1 MPDPPP
7 QPPQPPIPP
16 LVSSPASAPGRSLG
30 HYRVIVVT
38 VIIAGAALLGCGG
51 DGDAQS
57 QVTIG
62 ATLPSGASTTR
73 TATTVPSE
81 TITTSIRGVD
91 PFRDTGVKLRV
102 GDVVEFTATGSVTH
116 IAGSAAVGPEGDP
129 RPDLAQFNVVPG
141 GHGALLG
148 RFGSNGRPF
157 VIGASRLVRV
167 DAASLGSTVGTV
179 SASPTSA
186 AGPTSTGSAADTVAL
201 FLGIN
206 DGGLDN
212 NGGSFDVTIAVRR
225 A

>member
-7 QPPQPPIPP
+7 AAPQPSIPP
-16 LVSSPASAPGRSLG
+16 FVCSPASAPGRGLG
-30 HYRVIVVT
+30 HYRVRITVAVMLAVV
-38 VIIAGAALLGCGG
+38 LLGCGG

-73 TATTVPSE
+73 TATTAPLE

-116 IAGSAAVGPEGDP
+116 IAGSAVGPEGDP
-129 RPDLAQFNVVPG
+129 RPDLAQFNVIPG

-167 DAASLGSTVGTV
+167 DAASLAGTVGTV
-179 SASPTSA
+179 SASPTST
-186 AGPTSTGSAADTVAL
+186 AGPTSTGSTADTVAL

-212 NGGSFDVTIAVRR
+212 NGGSFDVTIAIRR